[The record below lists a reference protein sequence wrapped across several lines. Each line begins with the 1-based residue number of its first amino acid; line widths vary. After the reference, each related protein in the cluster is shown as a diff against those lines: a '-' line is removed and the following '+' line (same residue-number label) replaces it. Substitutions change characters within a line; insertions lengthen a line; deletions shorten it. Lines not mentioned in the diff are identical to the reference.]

1 MERTSFARA
10 RTPANKERRS
20 RDLLLAA
27 RSLAESG
34 GVRTVTLTAIA
45 ERAGV
50 HVSGV
55 RRYFDSR
62 EEIFLRL
69 ATAAWSEWAED
80 LAKQLGGSETY
91 DAARLARVVAGSL
104 GARPLF
110 CDLLGHAAI
119 SLERQVP
126 AACVRAYKLAALD
139 AVGLLADTFHR
150 AAQLS
155 PEAGRDLVASATALA
170 AAFWQYAHPDATLAQ
185 LYDEEPRLAPA
196 RIDFEAEM
204 TSTLTALI
212 TGLTATHGGVGLP
225 PQRLTN
231 PD

>member
-1 MERTSFARA
+1 MTEPTSFVRA

-20 RDLLLAA
+20 RDLLDAA
-27 RSLAESG
+27 RQLAENG

-69 ATAAWSEWAED
+69 ATTAWGVWAED
-80 LAKQLGGSETY
+80 LARQLDRSVAA
-91 DAARLARVVAGSL
+91 DAAHLARIMAGSL
-104 GARPLF
+104 EARPLF
-110 CDLLGHAAI
+110 CDLLGHAAV

-139 AVGLLADTFHR
+139 AVSLLADAFHR
-150 AAQLS
+150 AMPQLS

-170 AAFWQYAHPDATLAQ
+170 AAFWQYAHPDVALAG
-185 LYDEEPRLAPA
+185 LYAEDPRLATA
-196 RIDFEAEM
+196 HVDFGAEM
-204 TSTLTALI
+204 ASVLTALI
-212 TGLTATHGGVGLP
+212 TGLIAVSQG
-225 PQRLTN
+225 R
-231 PD
+231 